1 MRKKVFERYVFY
13 LNLYVYVLFVI
24 KCINKKIILYVFKGI
39 YFGIIFLLYVV
50 LIFKSWFLYIELLNL
65 KLIFKE
71 LFYVFMIFFISLVLW
86 YNYVFFFWFYVI

>member
-86 YNYVFFFWFYVI
+86 YNYVFFFGFM

>member
-71 LFYVFMIFFISLVLW
+71 LFYVFMIFFISLVL
-86 YNYVFFFWFYVI
+86 